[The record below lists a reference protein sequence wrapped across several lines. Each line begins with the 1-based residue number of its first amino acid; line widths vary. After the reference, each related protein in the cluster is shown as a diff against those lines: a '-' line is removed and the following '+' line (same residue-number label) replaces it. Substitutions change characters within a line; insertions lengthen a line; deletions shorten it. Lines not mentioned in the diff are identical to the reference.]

1 MLNTRELEKRWL
13 HYKLKSYIPHIIITV
28 SLFVIILIVVLFTT
42 AQKQEEK
49 PLTEAKQQTIQTKQ
63 VMQESSSKVEVE
75 AVSEKN
81 ISTPLPIQE
90 VQMMTETLPTSQTT
104 PSKKQIIL
112 TPSMNFMK
120 HIQSEEQQPI
130 YKTLHK
136 KAPVVH
142 KKSKPVKR
150 TKVIQQQ
157 DQIEEEYI
165 DVTHNQVKKVQQEK
179 VEPRH
184 IISIERKDSEKDIQE
199 IIGRFKQNNNP
210 ALSLFV
216 AKKYY
221 ELGNYEQ
228 AYNYALITNGIN
240 NDIEES
246 WIIFAKSLVKLH
258 KRDMA
263 LKTLAE
269 YIKYSHSGNAK
280 ILFNDIR
287 SGKFK

>member
-28 SLFVIILIVVLFTT
+28 SLFVIILIIVLFTT

-49 PLTEAKQQTIQTKQ
+49 PLTEAKQQTMQTKQ
-63 VMQESSSKVEVE
+63 VMQESSSKAE

-81 ISTPLPIQE
+81 ISTPLPTQE
-90 VQMMTETLPTSQTT
+90 VPMVKETLPTSQATSPT
-104 PSKKQIIL
+104 KQIIL

-199 IIGRFKQNNNP
+199 IIGRFKKNNNP

>member
-28 SLFVIILIVVLFTT
+28 SLFVIILIIVLFTT
-42 AQKQEEK
+42 AQKHEEK
-49 PLTEAKQQTIQTKQ
+49 PLTEAKQQTMQTKQ
-63 VMQESSSKVEVE
+63 VMQESSSKAE

-81 ISTPLPIQE
+81 ISTPLPTQE
-90 VQMMTETLPTSQTT
+90 VPMVKETLPTSQATSPT
-104 PSKKQIIL
+104 KQIIL

-165 DVTHNQVKKVQQEK
+165 DVTHNQVKKVQREK